1 MSAGPYAKLKTGS
14 NEIVTVGFNCLEINM
29 EQLVCTVS
37 GMYKSQSK
45 TCVRLKSS
53 PQRVSCPGRQLSHC
67 VSQMTDAR
75 LPSVL
80 SSTASA
86 QVEEVMF
93 GNIPE
98 RLMRFYVSVSD
109 LNGACCMI

>member
-1 MSAGPYAKLKTGS
+1 
-14 NEIVTVGFNCLEINM
+14 M

-37 GMYKSQSK
+37 GMYKSPGETS
-45 TCVRLKSS
+45 VRLKSS

-67 VSQMTDAR
+67 VSRMTDTR
-75 LPSVL
+75 LPSSL
-80 SSTASA
+80 SSPASA

-98 RLMRFYVSVSD
+98 RLMRFYVSASD
-109 LNGACCMI
+109 LNGACCTRYKSRD